1 MNQPVGRTDAA
12 TNPTARWDSLLGSP
26 AWRQVVV
33 ICLTG
38 AVVQALLWFRG
49 DSAAHVVG
57 GAALATFVGVS
68 VPRRWLRRLD
78 AWAEVVILAV
88 MLGIT
93 WVIEQTVTGP
103 FDALDVVFTVAG
115 AFVGLAALPAWTQ
128 AGRHERLRLRVAM
141 VALAGAALALRYLSG
156 LGKA

>member
-1 MNQPVGRTDAA
+1 MNQPAGRTDAA
-12 TNPTARWDSLLGSP
+12 TTPTGRRDSLLGSP

-38 AVVQALLWFRG
+38 AAVQALLWFRG

-57 GAALATFVGVS
+57 GAALATFLGVS
-68 VPRRWLRRLD
+68 IPRRWLRRLD
-78 AWAEVVILAV
+78 AWAEVVTLTA

-93 WVIEQTVTGP
+93 WVTEETITGP
-103 FDALDVVFTVAG
+103 FDALDVAFTMAG
-115 AFVGLAALPAWTQ
+115 AFVAIAALPTWTQ
-128 AGRHERLRLRVAM
+128 AGPRERLQLRVAM
-141 VALAGAALALRYLSG
+141 VALAGASLALRYLSG

>member
-1 MNQPVGRTDAA
+1 MASSPVR
-12 TNPTARWDSLLGSP
+12 
-26 AWRQVVV
+26 RQVVV

-38 AVVQALLWFRG
+38 AAVQTLLWFRG

-57 GAALATFVGVS
+57 GAALATFLGVS
-68 VPRRWLRRLD
+68 APRRWLRRFD
-78 AWAEVVILAV
+78 ACAEMVILAM

-93 WVIEQTVTGP
+93 WVTEKTITGP
-103 FDALDVVFTVAG
+103 FDALDVAFTMAG
-115 AFVGLAALPAWTQ
+115 AFVALAALPIWTQ
-128 AGRHERLRLRVAM
+128 AGRRERLQLRVAM